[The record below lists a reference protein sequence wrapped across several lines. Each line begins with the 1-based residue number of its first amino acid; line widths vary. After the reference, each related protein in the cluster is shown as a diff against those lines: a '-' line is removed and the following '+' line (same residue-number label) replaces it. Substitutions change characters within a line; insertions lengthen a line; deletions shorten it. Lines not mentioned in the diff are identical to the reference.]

1 MIKVTLLAYSKQI
14 IIKSEGQ
21 KDYLIQEESII
32 YSLKCVSSTYDV
44 ITASLD
50 GTRKIQIAQEK

>member
-32 YSLKCVSSTYDV
+32 YPLKCVSSTYDV

-50 GTRKIQIAQEK
+50 GTRKIQIAREK